1 MYTAPRAMSGRG
13 GGAGTGTAVVAG
25 LVRLLKARKEN
36 DARSKSVGVET
47 KKTRKGIGTKRAPK
61 YHHITRSLTPH
72 MGYTQLQLAD
82 A

>member
-25 LVRLLKARKEN
+25 LVRLLKARGGN

-47 KKTRKGIGTKRAPK
+47 KKFRQGIETKRGAKVSP
-61 YHHITRSLTPH
+61 
-72 MGYTQLQLAD
+72 
-82 A
+82 